1 MTTPI
6 DTVTAFLA
14 RFSEGK
20 EGLYD
25 SLRRWFTPETVWDNV
40 GLAVTVGPEQAIE
53 LAKRF
58 EQQMGV
64 SSVAIELRAIAA
76 AGNKVLTE
84 RIDHLIAADG
94 TERWGAGVMGIF
106 EIESDKIVAWRDY
119 FDTAGTHA
127 LAQKWAQR

>member
-1 MTTPI
+1 MTPI

-14 RFSEGK
+14 RFSEGR
-20 EGLYD
+20 EGLHD

-40 GLAVTVGPEQAIE
+40 GLAVTTGPEQAIE

-76 AGNKVLTE
+76 TGNKVLTE
-84 RIDHLIAADG
+84 RIDHLLAADG

-106 EIESDKIVAWRDY
+106 EIANGKIVAWRDY

-127 LAQKWAQR
+127 LAQEWGQR